1 MRDVVFY
8 QHAVDDVVDRVVR
21 NIAERRVPPGAT
33 YRLQFNSGFTF
44 RDAAAIAPYL
54 RALGISHVYASPYS
68 RARAGSMHGYDVCD
82 HNQLN
87 PELGGEEGY
96 REFVDAL
103 RDNGLRHVLDLVPNH
118 MSATTDNPWWRDVL
132 ENGPNSPYS
141 GFFDIDWR
149 PVKDEL
155 ENKVLIPVLG
165 AQYGEVLESG
175 QLQIEHA
182 DGGFVIKYFD
192 RSFPFGPKTAIPLL
206 SHRLEELRTQLG
218 PESES
223 LHEYQSI
230 ITALEHLPPPT
241 ATTLKAVAERQRE
254 KEVIKRRLRELEA
267 REPAVAA
274 FIELNVQVFNGR
286 VGEPE
291 SFDRLDRLL
300 QAQSYRLCHWR
311 AASDEINYR
320 RFFDINDLAALCIE
334 KPETFNAANELV
346 ARLLADDLVDG
357 LRIDHVDGLYAPE
370 EYLWRLQYVYLAQH
384 IRREWEAA
392 TDQATDTNA
401 WEVHLAPRAEAEH
414 DAASQNGAAVA
425 FAAPTSTSTKAYHVG
440 PELLRRVCAKLGL
453 RAPRPADHMAV
464 FGAGH
469 HDLAELDP
477 RHLTPVAVP
486 DSTAP
491 AAATAP
497 TAPLY
502 ILVEKI
508 LGPDEPLPESWPVA
522 GTTGYDFTHLL
533 NSLLITPEGY
543 AAVEKQYLRFT
554 GESRR
559 YPDVVRECKRMIV
572 RFSMA
577 SELQMLAHRVNRLSE
592 QHRKSRDFTL
602 NALRY
607 ALREVLASFPVYR
620 TYPGPDGVSERDQRF
635 VNRAVAAAKR
645 RNQAM
650 DPTTFDFI
658 REILLLRH
666 PPGLSDAA
674 IRAREEFAGKFQ
686 QVTSPVMAKGV
697 EDTAFYVYSPLAS
710 ANEVGGDL
718 SSPTCGISRFHAE
731 NANRSLRQRG
741 GLLTTTT
748 HDTKRSEDARARIHV
763 LSEIPKQW
771 SAAVSRWSKLTRSL
785 RQDVDGAPA
794 PRPEDEYL
802 FYQSLLG
809 IWPEGLVDDGAR
821 AQLTERMQNYMEKAT
836 REAKQNTSWVNPNA
850 EYDQAVRQFAAKCLE
865 PGRDNRFL
873 THFAAFH
880 KRIAVAGYYTAL
892 SQTVLKL
899 LSPGVPDIYQGQEL
913 WDFSLVDPDNRRPVD
928 YDLRRALLEQVRA
941 GWNTCPEQRVEFA
954 AALGRVPQDER
965 LKLFVTWRLLALR
978 NDFAELFLRGD
989 YVPLLVSGAATDHVV
1004 AFAWRARHTMES
1016 GDGEPAR
1023 PCPGIVVVVP
1033 RFWAKLVAAAELDG
1047 RADAMTRPDQL
1058 WGDTH
1063 VEIPEIAGHVLTHS
1077 FTDERYTFDTDA
1089 VPLARLLARFPL
1101 AILTDERMR
1110 RS

>member
-1 MRDVVFY
+1 MHDVVFY
-8 QHAVDDVVDRVVR
+8 QHAVDGVVDRVVR
-21 NIAERRVPPGAT
+21 DIAGRRTSPSAT
-33 YRLQFNSGFTF
+33 YRLQFHSGFTF
-44 RDAAAIAPYL
+44 RDAAAIVPYL
-54 RALGISHVYASPYS
+54 RALGISHVYASPYA

-96 REFVDAL
+96 REFIDAL
-103 RDNGLRHVLDLVPNH
+103 RDNGLRHVLDVVPNH
-118 MSATTDNPWWRDVL
+118 MAATTDNPWWRDVL

-175 QLQIEHA
+175 QLQIEHS
-182 DGGFVIKYFD
+182 DGGFVIKYFE

-206 SHRLEELRTQLG
+206 SHRFEELRAQLG
-218 PESES
+218 ADSES

-241 ATTLKAVAERQRE
+241 ATTLKAIAERQRE
-254 KEVIKRRLRELEA
+254 KEVIKRRLRELET

-274 FIELNVQVFNGR
+274 FIELNVQLFNGR

-334 KPETFNAANELV
+334 KPEAFHAANELV

-370 EYLWRLQYVYLAQH
+370 EYLWRLQYVYLAQC
-384 IRREWEAA
+384 IRRVWEEA
-392 TDQATDTNA
+392 TDHATETNV
-401 WEVHLAPRAEAEH
+401 WEIRLAPTAEAEH
-414 DAASQNGAAVA
+414 DAASPNGAAVA
-425 FAAPTSTSTKAYHVG
+425 LAAPTSTSTKAYHVG
-440 PELLRRVCAKLGL
+440 PELLRSVCAKLGL
-453 RAPRPADHMAV
+453 REPRPADLTAV
-464 FGAGH
+464 FGAGY
-469 HDLAELDP
+469 HDVIELDLWQQP
-477 RHLTPVAVP
+477 PEGALP
-486 DSTAP
+486 DSTA
-491 AAATAP
+491 ATAP
-497 TAPLY
+497 VAPLY
-502 ILVEKI
+502 VLVEKI

-533 NSLLITPEGY
+533 NSLFITPEGY

-559 YPDVVRECKRMIV
+559 YSDVVRECKRMIV

-620 TYPGPDGVSERDQRF
+620 TYPGPDGVSERDQHF

-650 DPTTFDFI
+650 DPATFDFI

-674 IRAREEFAGKFQ
+674 VRAREEFAGKFQ

-731 NANRSLRQRG
+731 NAHRSLRQRG

-748 HDTKRSEDARARIHV
+748 HDTKRTEDARARIHV

-771 SAAVSRWSKLTRSL
+771 SAAVSRWSKLTRGW

-794 PRPEDEYL
+794 PRPVDEYL
-802 FYQSLLG
+802 FYQSFLG
-809 IWPEGLVDDGAR
+809 IWPEGSVDDGAR
-821 AQLTERMQNYMEKAT
+821 ARLTERLQNYMEKAT

-850 EYDQAVRQFAAKCLE
+850 EYDHAVRQFVAKCLE
-865 PGRDNRFL
+865 PGRENRFL

-928 YDLRRALLEQVRA
+928 YDRRRALLEQVRA
-941 GWNTCPEQRVEFA
+941 GWNTRPEQRAEFA
-954 AALGRVPQDER
+954 AALVHAPQDER
-965 LKLFVTWRLLALR
+965 LKLFVTWRLLTLR
-978 NDFAELFLRGD
+978 SRLAELFLRGD
-989 YVPLLVSGAATDHVV
+989 YVPLAVSGAATDHVI
-1004 AFAWRARHTMES
+1004 AFGWRARHATES
-1016 GDGEPAR
+1016 GDGELTQQ
-1023 PCPGIVVVVP
+1023 CPGIVVVVP
-1033 RFWAKLVAAAELDG
+1033 RFWTKLVAAAELDD
-1047 RADAMTRPDQL
+1047 RAAATTRPEQL

-1063 VEIPEIAGHVLTHS
+1063 VEVPGIAGHSLTHAL
-1077 FTDERYTFDTDA
+1077 TDERHAFDTDT
-1089 VPLARLLARFPL
+1089 VPLARLLARFPV
-1101 AILTDERMR
+1101 AIITDERMR

>member
-1 MRDVVFY
+1 MPDVVFY
-8 QHAVDDVVDRVVR
+8 QHAVDEVVSRVVQA
-21 NIAERRVPPGAT
+21 IADRRASPSAT
-33 YRLQFNSGFTF
+33 YRLQFHAGFTF
-44 RDAAAIAPYL
+44 RDAAAAVPYL
-54 RALGISHVYASPYS
+54 RALGISHVYASPYA

-103 RDNGLRHVLDLVPNH
+103 RDNGLRHVLDVVPNH
-118 MSATTDNPWWRDVL
+118 MAATADNAWWRDVL

-218 PESES
+218 AESES
-223 LHEYQSI
+223 VHEYQSI

-241 ATTLKAVAERQRE
+241 ATTLKAVHERQRE
-254 KEVIKRRLRELEA
+254 KEIIKRRLRELEA
-267 REPAVAA
+267 REPIVAA
-274 FIELNVQVFNGR
+274 FIDQNVRLFNGR
-286 VGEPE
+286 AGEPE
-291 SFDRLDRLL
+291 SYDRLDRLL

-334 KPETFNAANELV
+334 KPEAFHAANELV
-346 ARLLADDLVDG
+346 ARLLGDDLVDG

-370 EYLWRLQYVYLAQH
+370 EYLWRLQYVGLAQR

-392 TDQATDTNA
+392 VDHAAEANI
-401 WEVHLAPRAEAEH
+401 WEIRLAPNSETDHDEA
-414 DAASQNGAAVA
+414 ALNGAAVA
-425 FAAPTSTSTKAYHVG
+425 VAAPASTSAKAYHVG
-440 PELLRRVCAKLGL
+440 PELLRQVCGRLGL
-453 RAPRPADHMAV
+453 RGPRPADLAAV
-464 FGAGH
+464 FGAGY
-469 HDLAELDP
+469 HDLAEME
-477 RHLTPVAVP
+477 TWQSSQESA
-486 DSTAP
+486 
-491 AAATAP
+491 AP
-497 TAPLY
+497 TSVPPAPLY
-502 ILVEKI
+502 VLVEKI

-533 NSLLITPEGY
+533 NSLFITPEGY

-635 VNRAVAAAKR
+635 VNRAVAVAKR

-658 REILLLRH
+658 RDILLLRH
-666 PPGLSDAA
+666 PPGLSEAS

-731 NANRSLRQRG
+731 NANRCLRQRG

-748 HDTKRSEDARARIHV
+748 HDTKRTEDVRARIHV

-771 SAAVSRWSKLTRSL
+771 AAAVNRWSRLTRGW
-785 RQDVDGAPA
+785 RQAVDGAPA

-802 FYQSLLG
+802 FYQNLLG
-809 IWPEGLVDDGAR
+809 IWPEVPLDDGTR
-821 AQLTERMQNYMEKAT
+821 GRLTERLQNYMEKAT
-836 REAKQNTSWVNPNA
+836 REAKQNTSWINPNA
-850 EYDQAVRQFAAKCLE
+850 EYDQAVRQFVAKCLE

-880 KRIAVAGYYTAL
+880 KRIAAAGYYTAL
-892 SQTVLKL
+892 SQSVLKL

-928 YDLRRALLEQVRA
+928 YHHRRALLEQVRA
-941 GWNTCPEQRVEFA
+941 GWNTRPDQRAEFA
-954 AALGRVPQDER
+954 AALARVPQDER
-965 LKLFVTWRLLALR
+965 LKLFVTWRLLTLR
-978 NDFAELFLRGD
+978 TDFAELFLQGD
-989 YVPLLVSGAATDHVV
+989 YVPLAVSGAAADHVI
-1004 AFAWRARHTMES
+1004 AFAWRGPRAAET
-1016 GDGEPAR
+1016 GDGESAES
-1023 PCPGIVVVVP
+1023 CPGIVVVVP
-1033 RFWAKLVAAAELDG
+1033 RFWAKLAAAAELDG
-1047 RADAMTRPDQL
+1047 IVEATTHPEQL

-1063 VEIPEIAGHVLTHS
+1063 LEIPGVAGHSLIHS
-1077 FTDERYTFDTDA
+1077 LTDERHTFDTDT
-1089 VPLARLLARFPL
+1089 VPLTRLLAGFPV
-1101 AILTDERMR
+1101 AILTDERTYHA
-1110 RS
+1110 

>member
-1 MRDVVFY
+1 MPDVVFY
-8 QHAVDDVVDRVVR
+8 QHAVEEVVDRVVQS
-21 NIAERRVPPGAT
+21 IAERRVSPCAT
-33 YRLQFNSGFTF
+33 YRLQFHAGFTF
-44 RDAAAIAPYL
+44 RDAAAIVPYL
-54 RALGISHVYASPYS
+54 RELGITHVYASPYA

-96 REFVDAL
+96 RAFIDAL
-103 RDNGLRHVLDLVPNH
+103 RDNELRHVLDVVPNH
-118 MSATTDNPWWRDVL
+118 MAATADNPWWRDVL

-175 QLQIEHA
+175 QLQIEHV

-192 RSFPFGPKTAIPLL
+192 RSFPFGPKSAIPLL

-218 PESES
+218 AESES
-223 LHEYQSI
+223 VHEYQSI

-241 ATTLKAVAERQRE
+241 ATTLKAVNERQRE
-254 KEVIKRRLRELEA
+254 KEIIKRRLRELEA

-274 FIELNVQVFNGR
+274 FIELNVQLFNGR
-286 VGEPE
+286 AGEPE
-291 SFDRLDRLL
+291 SYDRLDRLL
-300 QAQSYRLCHWR
+300 QSQSYRLCHWR

-334 KPETFNAANELV
+334 KPEAFHAANELV

-370 EYLWRLQYVYLAQH
+370 EYLWRLQYVNLAQRL
-384 IRREWEAA
+384 RRDWEAA
-392 TDQATDTNA
+392 TDHAAEANA
-401 WEVHLAPRAEAEH
+401 WEVRLAPTAEAEH
-414 DAASQNGAAVA
+414 EGEASSGAAVA
-425 FAAPTSTSTKAYHVG
+425 LAAPTSTSAKAYHLG
-440 PELLRRVCAKLGL
+440 PELLRRVCSRLGL
-453 RAPRPADHMAV
+453 RAPRPADFAAV
-464 FGAGH
+464 FGTGH
-469 HDLAELDP
+469 QDVAELEAWQP
-477 RHLTPVAVP
+477 PQEAAAPVAVA
-486 DSTAP
+486 AP
-491 AAATAP
+491 V
-497 TAPLY
+497 APLY
-502 ILVEKI
+502 VLVEKI

-533 NSLLITPEGY
+533 NSLFITPEGY

-635 VNRAVAAAKR
+635 VNRAVAVAKR

-666 PPGLSDAA
+666 PPGLSESS

-731 NANRSLRQRG
+731 NTHRSLRQRG

-748 HDTKRSEDARARIHV
+748 HDTKRTEDVRARIHV

-771 SAAVSRWSKLTRSL
+771 AAAVSRWNRLTRGW

-802 FYQSLLG
+802 FYQNLLG
-809 IWPEGLVDDGAR
+809 IWPGGPVDDAAR
-821 AQLTERMQNYMEKAT
+821 AQLTERLQNYMEKAT
-836 REAKQNTSWVNPNA
+836 REAKQNTSWINPNA
-850 EYDQAVRQFAAKCLE
+850 EYDQAVRQFVAKCLA

-873 THFAAFH
+873 AHFAAFH
-880 KRIAVAGYYTAL
+880 KRIAAAGYYTAL
-892 SQTVLKL
+892 SQTVLKF

-928 YDLRRALLEQVRA
+928 YHHRRALLEQVRA
-941 GWNTCPEQRVEFA
+941 GWNTRPEQRTEFA
-954 AALGRVPQDER
+954 AALARAPHDER
-965 LKLFVTWRLLALR
+965 LKLFVTWRLLTLR
-978 NDFAELFLRGD
+978 SDFAELLRNGD
-989 YVPLLVSGAATDHVV
+989 YTPLTVSGAAADHVI
-1004 AFAWRARHTMES
+1004 AFSWRSHQATEI
-1016 GDGEPAR
+1016 GDGEPTVR
-1023 PCPGIVVVVP
+1023 CPGIVVVVP
-1033 RFWAKLVAAAELDG
+1033 RFWAKLAATAEFEG
-1047 RADAMTRPDQL
+1047 IAEAMPRPELL

-1063 VEIPEIAGHVLTHS
+1063 VEIPGVAGNALKHAL
-1077 FTDERYTFDTDA
+1077 TDERHAFDTDN
-1089 VPLARLLARFPL
+1089 VPLAWLLERFPV
-1101 AILTDERMR
+1101 AILTDD
-1110 RS
+1110 RSDQR